1 MDEKKQIFKE
11 YIDNYKTLDVNSKRN
26 ELIEAIKEMIVIF
39 DNLSANDNINLEYL
53 KSNEI
58 LDINKTDYSEDD
70 FLEAAMVYL
79 EIAKDI
85 IGQYLIQKE
94 NIMNFQMESNE

>member
-1 MDEKKQIFKE
+1 MDGKKQIFKE